1 MSTEFFKKYNA
12 QMKQLSEATGS
23 RASLRAEKA
32 LQRLTLAVQ
41 ALDQEIIKFGRVYSP
56 NTVGLNEWIEHNHD
70 ILSEIEADIGDQL
83 GYNDDY

>member
-23 RASLRAEKA
+23 RASLAPH
-32 LQRLTLAVQ
+32 LHGLHLAVH
-41 ALDQEIIKFGRVYSP
+41 ALNREIIKFGRVYSP
-56 NTVGLNEWIEHNHD
+56 NTVGLNEWMEHNLD
-70 ILSEIEADIGDQL
+70 VLSEIKADIDHQL